1 MVLYVLY
8 RNPQHDMVDHL
19 KHYGACY
26 LSPKCYATSDFIHL
40 AVALTP

>member
-1 MVLYVLY
+1 
-8 RNPQHDMVDHL
+8 MVDHL

-26 LSPKCYATSDFIHL
+26 LSPKGHATSDFTHL